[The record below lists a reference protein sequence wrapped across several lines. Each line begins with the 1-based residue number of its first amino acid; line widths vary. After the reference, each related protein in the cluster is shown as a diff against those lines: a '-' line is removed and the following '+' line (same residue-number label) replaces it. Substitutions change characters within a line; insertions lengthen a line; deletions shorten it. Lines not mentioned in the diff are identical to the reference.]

1 MDYQKD
7 FLLSQIKQ
15 FTEAVQFAIN
25 GKNDEE
31 KVLIELNQI
40 SELYL
45 DNSILNLLSN
55 SLDDNIKD
63 FKKGNNAVELIQIT
77 AELFYQTAII
87 EKKSSHQ
94 QQIFKKSLELFEY
107 LQNNSDV
114 FSFEIDDK
122 ITEMRNFQKQ

>member
-40 SELYL
+40 LEFT
-45 DNSILNLLSN
+45 
-55 SLDDNIKD
+55 
-63 FKKGNNAVELIQIT
+63 FK
-77 AELFYQTAII
+77 LF
-87 EKKSSHQ
+87 
-94 QQIFKKSLELFEY
+94 
-107 LQNNSDV
+107 
-114 FSFEIDDK
+114 
-122 ITEMRNFQKQ
+122 RR